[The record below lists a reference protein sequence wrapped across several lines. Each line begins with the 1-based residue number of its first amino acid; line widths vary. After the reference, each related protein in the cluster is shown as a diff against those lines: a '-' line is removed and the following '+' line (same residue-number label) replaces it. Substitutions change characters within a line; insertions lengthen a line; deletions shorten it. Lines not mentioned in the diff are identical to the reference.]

1 MLLLLAAVT
10 CLFSVLGMIF
20 SHPFIALVPVEG
32 CNSIKNEK
40 LNSMAFPSC
49 YVPFSDP
56 LLRDGHGDGAHD
68 TDEQDE
74 EDATNV
80 GQAELIHRGP
90 RFFILKWT
98 HQF

>member
-1 MLLLLAAVT
+1 
-10 CLFSVLGMIF
+10 
-20 SHPFIALVPVEG
+20 
-32 CNSIKNEK
+32 
-40 LNSMAFPSC
+40 MAFPSC

-68 TDEQDE
+68 TDEEDE

>member
-1 MLLLLAAVT
+1 
-10 CLFSVLGMIF
+10 
-20 SHPFIALVPVEG
+20 
-32 CNSIKNEK
+32 
-40 LNSMAFPSC
+40 MAFPSC
-49 YVPFSDP
+49 YVPSSDP

-68 TDEQDE
+68 TDEEDE

-98 HQF
+98 HQFSRYISPSAAIANIYEDLCSAWFHYVPSSSIQSS